1 MKKAIPIGVNSYQ
14 KLREEDYYTVDK
26 SGMIVEF
33 LERKTTVTLITR
45 PRRFG
50 KTINMS
56 MLAEFF
62 DVTKDSKDIFQDT
75 AIMKSE
81 YASFMNTFPTIFLS
95 FADAKGSKGRI
106 VKSIKEQLLNVYDQY
121 THVLENMSMFE
132 KPKFDLILRGLSNL
146 EDDNL
151 DTVDHAISFL
161 MKRCHQ
167 YYHKRVMLFID
178 EYDTPFIEAHTHGFY
193 HELRGALSALLHTS
207 MKTSDDLQ
215 YAMLTGIQRVAKEN
229 IFSDLNNLLVCTV
242 RDKEYGEYF
251 GFTEH
256 EVKNLLRSY
265 DVRYNDEVRQ
275 MYDGYNMGG
284 IEIYNPWSIINYAN
298 RRELIPYWV
307 NTSSN
312 KMIKTAMQECDSSF
326 KTGYEELIRTGRVT
340 SLVNFEASFYEIKE
354 TSSLWGLFVNA
365 GYLTI
370 QEIVDPFIGK
380 YVLRIPNLEI
390 MSEFSSL
397 TAYYLHI
404 DENIVDILVNKLIH
418 QNWNAFLADYQK
430 ILIDAMSYFDL
441 INENSYQTLLLG
453 IFLRLENHY
462 EITSN
467 REQGEGRYDI
477 LLKNKTKGKSSFL
490 FELKYTRDENQNL
503 ENLAKQACEQITRK
517 QYNHNLQN
525 VIAIGLAHRGKQ
537 VAMHVKEINSHSAGK

>member
-1 MKKAIPIGVNSYQ
+1 
-14 KLREEDYYTVDK
+14 
-26 SGMIVEF
+26 
-33 LERKTTVTLITR
+33 
-45 PRRFG
+45 
-50 KTINMS
+50 
-56 MLAEFF
+56 
-62 DVTKDSKDIFQDT
+62 
-75 AIMKSE
+75 
-81 YASFMNTFPTIFLS
+81 
-95 FADAKGSKGRI
+95 
-106 VKSIKEQLLNVYDQY
+106 
-121 THVLENMSMFE
+121 
-132 KPKFDLILRGLSNL
+132 
-146 EDDNL
+146 
-151 DTVDHAISFL
+151 
-161 MKRCHQ
+161 
-167 YYHKRVMLFID
+167 
-178 EYDTPFIEAHTHGFY
+178 
-193 HELRGALSALLHTS
+193 

-229 IFSDLNNLLVCTV
+229 TPPAGYSLFSDLNNLLVCTV

-326 KTGYEELIRTGRVT
+326 KTGYEELIRTGKVT

>member
-121 THVLENMSMFE
+121 THVLEKMSMFE

-178 EYDTPFIEAHTHGFY
+178 EYDTPFIEAHIHGFY

-326 KTGYEELIRTGRVT
+326 KTGYEELIRTGKVT

-490 FELKYTRDENQNL
+490 FELKYTKDENQNL

-537 VAMHVKEINSHSAGK
+537 VAMHVKEINSHSAGR

>member
-467 REQGEGRYDI
+467 REQGERRYDI

-537 VAMHVKEINSHSAGK
+537 VAMHVKEINS

>member
-121 THVLENMSMFE
+121 THVLEKMSMFE

-537 VAMHVKEINSHSAGK
+537 VAMHVEENR